1 MDKDRVEGSA
11 NQAKGAIKQAAAKP
25 IEVISLGDLSLGAG
39 DVGESG
45 SLSHVR
51 RMFIPEKG
59 RAEMIEGSIEEQA
72 RRVIEIIR
80 EARGVA

>member
-1 MDKDRVEGSA
+1 
-11 NQAKGAIKQAAAKP
+11 
-25 IEVISLGDLSLGAG
+25 
-39 DVGESG
+39 VGESG

-72 RRVIEIIR
+72 RRVIQIIR